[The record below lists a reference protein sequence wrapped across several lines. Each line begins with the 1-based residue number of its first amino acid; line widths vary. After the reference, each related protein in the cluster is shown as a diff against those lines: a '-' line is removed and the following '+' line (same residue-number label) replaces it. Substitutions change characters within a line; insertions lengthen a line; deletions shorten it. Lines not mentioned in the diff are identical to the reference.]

1 MLNVIEKAEGNSPDV
16 LTQPRPDSLE
26 GHLHQVGED
35 VLGIQRDAVQVS
47 VLLDEV
53 EELRGVGHPEGQR
66 SRDVL
71 LLLQRINH
79 KHRNTGK
86 KRQKRELLEQQQG

>member
-1 MLNVIEKAEGNSPDV
+1 MYFNLIERAKGA
-16 LTQPRPDSLE
+16 LMQPDSLE

-35 VLGIQRDAVQVS
+35 VLGVQRDAVEVS
-47 VLLDEV
+47 VLLNEV
-53 EELRGVGHPEGQR
+53 KQLRGVGHPESQR

-79 KHRNTGK
+79 KHGNTGR
-86 KRQKRELLEQQQG
+86 KRQRR